1 MGIEIWRWLWTG
13 LAVAMLVGEIFSAGF
28 FLLPFGIGAV
38 AAALLAWFGVAVL
51 AQWLVFFGVSLLA
64 LAYLRKFVSRQDDAD
79 LPKVGPNRLIDAQA
93 LVVERIDPISHTGMV
108 RVEGETWRATTAGE
122 VVELGTQVMVKEV
135 RGTRLV
141 VVPQSE

>member
-1 MGIEIWRWLWTG
+1 
-13 LAVAMLVGEIFSAGF
+13 
-28 FLLPFGIGAV
+28 
-38 AAALLAWFGVAVL
+38 
-51 AQWLVFFGVSLLA
+51 
-64 LAYLRKFVSRQDDAD
+64 
-79 LPKVGPNRLIDAQA
+79 
-93 LVVERIDPISHTGMV
+93 MV